1 LPGVAYAVAESISQS
16 TDLWTMHT
24 QYLLIFAGVLG
35 TLMNIASFFQIKY
48 TSALTHN
55 VSGTAKSCVQSILA
69 WFIYQYVWICLLC
82 FGVFLPS

>member
-1 LPGVAYAVAESISQS
+1 
-16 TDLWTMHT
+16 MHT

-69 WFIYQYVWICLLC
+69 WFIYQYVQRLAKLTRKIPYPN
-82 FGVFLPS
+82 FLRIGLIIFFMV